1 MAVKSHMVP
10 NPTNLA
16 IIEILETAADLDD
29 LEPSMVFTD
38 EGGYS
43 IDDVSGEEGFDES
56 IFNEFINNVDDWE
69 SEAFEV
75 FEPTEEESENIKLA
89 IEELIDK
96 FEKARWMD
104 GKKKYFIRKSKEE
117 YLAESAK

>member
-1 MAVKSHMVP
+1 
-10 NPTNLA
+10 
-16 IIEILETAADLDD
+16 
-29 LEPSMVFTD
+29 MVFTD

-43 IDDVSGEEGFDES
+43 IDDISGEEGFDES

-104 GKKKYFIRKSKEE
+104 GKKKYFIRQSKEE
-117 YLAESAK
+117 YMAKSAK